1 MSASTKIS
9 NQNSKRINER
19 IFLLALVFSL
29 VLIAGCAQAPEP
41 PQLAAENIT
50 KSWLD
55 LSTEQ
60 CSARLFKI
68 SGEMPRHMAIE
79 DGQLQFLELGSTQ
92 NNNQENSQAVED
104 TERDKTPWLLVHGL
118 GGSMGDWAPLF
129 VEAATRHRVFAIDL
143 PGFGGSTSSTNEYSI
158 IAFVRAL
165 RQFAAGI
172 EEEEF
177 HLVCHSLGG
186 QVCLALS
193 LDHPKLVKSLTLI
206 DAAGTYNQ
214 EEFIQRMTRTRA
226 GISLGDIRIA
236 RNAGFEMLLGGN
248 LAILKRILGHDPF
261 ILSALASFKS
271 SYRSRVRDLQ
281 VPTLIIWGI
290 DDPLFPAD
298 YGFYLKENIEGS
310 FLRLI
315 PNAGHTPQLS
325 DPDLIEELVSD
336 FHNNI
341 PVRKE

>member
-1 MSASTKIS
+1 
-9 NQNSKRINER
+9 
-19 IFLLALVFSL
+19 
-29 VLIAGCAQAPEP
+29 
-41 PQLAAENIT
+41 
-50 KSWLD
+50 
-55 LSTEQ
+55 
-60 CSARLFKI
+60 
-68 SGEMPRHMAIE
+68 
-79 DGQLQFLELGSTQ
+79 
-92 NNNQENSQAVED
+92 
-104 TERDKTPWLLVHGL
+104 
-118 GGSMGDWAPLF
+118 PLF
-129 VEAATRHRVFAIDL
+129 VEAATRHRVFAVDL
-143 PGFGGSTSSTNEYSI
+143 PGFGGSTTSSNNYSI
-158 IAFVRAL
+158 TAFVRTL
-165 RQFAAGI
+165 RQFAAGV
-172 EEEEF
+172 EQEQF

>member
-118 GGSMGDWAPLF
+118 
-129 VEAATRHRVFAIDL
+129 
-143 PGFGGSTSSTNEYSI
+143 
-158 IAFVRAL
+158 
-165 RQFAAGI
+165 
-172 EEEEF
+172 
-177 HLVCHSLGG
+177 
-186 QVCLALS
+186 
-193 LDHPKLVKSLTLI
+193 
-206 DAAGTYNQ
+206 
-214 EEFIQRMTRTRA
+214 
-226 GISLGDIRIA
+226 
-236 RNAGFEMLLGGN
+236 
-248 LAILKRILGHDPF
+248 
-261 ILSALASFKS
+261 
-271 SYRSRVRDLQ
+271 
-281 VPTLIIWGI
+281 
-290 DDPLFPAD
+290 
-298 YGFYLKENIEGS
+298 
-310 FLRLI
+310 
-315 PNAGHTPQLS
+315 
-325 DPDLIEELVSD
+325 
-336 FHNNI
+336 
-341 PVRKE
+341 